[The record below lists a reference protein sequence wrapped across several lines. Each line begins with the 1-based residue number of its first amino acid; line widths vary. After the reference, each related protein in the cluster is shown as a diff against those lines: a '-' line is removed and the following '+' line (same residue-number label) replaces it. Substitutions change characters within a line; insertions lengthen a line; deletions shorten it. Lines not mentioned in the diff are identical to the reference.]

1 MGKSRGKIDDKVPQS
16 DAFAKKSLKQKIV
29 GAYSK
34 ALSRIHKDGKEKHD
48 VTSAYRKENAFLGGK
63 SKVKTTSGNLANRE
77 KVKVVTKFKKNGE
90 TVTRT
95 KKTTGLPFMKQ
106 REYQGSTIN
115 KEGKMTKSYSAINP
129 IGAFK
134 KKSMITK
141 NKYE

>member
-1 MGKSRGKIDDKVPQS
+1 MGKSRGKIDDNMPKS
-16 DAFAKKSLKQKIV
+16 DAFAKKSLKEKIV
-29 GAYSK
+29 GVYSK
-34 ALSRIHKDGKEKHD
+34 ALGRIQKDGKEKNN
-48 VTSAYRKENAFLGGK
+48 VMSKSREENPLLGK
-63 SKVKTTSGNLANRE
+63 KVKVKTTSGNLANRE

-115 KEGKMTKSYSAINP
+115 KEGKMTKSYYALNP
-129 IGAFK
+129 IGTLK
-134 KKSMITK
+134 RKSMTTR

>member
-1 MGKSRGKIDDKVPQS
+1 MGKSRGKIDEATPKS
-16 DAFAKKSLKQKIV
+16 DSFGKKSLKEKIV

-34 ALSRIHKDGKEKHD
+34 ALGRMQKDGKEKESSYKIKLSGKGD
-48 VTSAYRKENAFLGGK
+48 NVRKRKE
-63 SKVKTTSGNLANRE
+63 VITSGGLANKE

-90 TVTRT
+90 TVTRS
-95 KKTTGLPFMKQ
+95 KKTTGMPLMKQ

-129 IGAFK
+129 IGTLK

>member
-1 MGKSRGKIDDKVPQS
+1 MGKSRGKIDDNVPKS
-16 DAFAKKSLKQKIV
+16 EAFVKKSLKEKIV

-34 ALSRIHKDGKEKHD
+34 ALGRIQKDGKEKHD
-48 VTSAYRKENAFLGGK
+48 VMSKSRKENALLGGK
-63 SKVKTTSGNLANRE
+63 VKVKTVSGGLANKE

-90 TVTRT
+90 TVTRS

-129 IGAFK
+129 LGAFK